1 MNEPNP
7 FLVKAENIIG
17 VTPPPYTI
25 IFGFSNI
32 SGPQVK
38 VMEITK
44 DGIWVNPDVSVDDT
58 AKAVLSAL
66 QVYIGNLI
74 KEAVNQEREE
84 CAKECEE
91 IAGTAYALWKVG
103 ADATEQ
109 GRELG
114 AEHCAQAIRA
124 RGKQ

>member
-17 VTPPPYTI
+17 VTPPPSTI
-25 IFGFSNI
+25 TFFSNI
-32 SGPQVK
+32 PEPRVK

-66 QVYIGNLI
+66 QVYIGNLVGQ
-74 KEAVNQEREE
+74 AVNQEREE
-84 CAKECEE
+84 CAKACEE
-91 IAGTAYALWKVG
+91 IANSAYAFWKVD
-103 ADATEQ
+103 ADPTEQ
-109 GRELG
+109 GREIG

>member
-17 VTPPPYTI
+17 VTPPSTI
-25 IFGFSNI
+25 SFFSNVPEPGI
-32 SGPQVK
+32 K

-103 ADATEQ
+103 ADPTEQ